1 VVIIKLERHEKW
13 NRLRIPRFIYWEM
26 DIDPRILWIEGRR
39 AVSPSFI
46 PDLRR
51 KDYHVEI
58 VSTGVEALSR
68 LSDID
73 PDLVVVNAASM
84 RTTGKRICQSINGQ
98 SDGLPVVLITDRD
111 LQVTRTIQADV
122 VLTLPFTTRKLINRI
137 APLLPGDDKNFL
149 RAGPIR
155 LDLDKKR
162 VKCES
167 REANLTPRLVQL
179 LKLMMENP
187 NEVIERGKI
196 FYKVWETD
204 YMGDTRTL
212 DVHMSWLRKA
222 IEKDPRNPKFL
233 ITIRGMGYRLDV

>member
-1 VVIIKLERHEKW
+1 M
-13 NRLRIPRFIYWEM
+13 IPRFIYWEM
-26 DIDPRILWIEGRR
+26 DIIPRILWIEGRR
-39 AVSPSFI
+39 AVGPSFI
-46 PDLRR
+46 PGLRS

>member
-1 VVIIKLERHEKW
+1 MEIE
-13 NRLRIPRFIYWEM
+13 
-26 DIDPRILWIEGRR
+26 PRILWIEGRR

-46 PDLRR
+46 PGLRS
-51 KDYHVEI
+51 KGYHIEI

-68 LSDID
+68 LSDTD

-98 SDGLPVVLITDRD
+98 SDGTPVVLITDRD
-111 LQVTRTIQADV
+111 LKETRTIQADV
-122 VLTLPFTTRKLINRI
+122 VLTLPFTTRKLVNRI
-137 APLLPGDDKNFL
+137 TPLLPGDDKNLL

-162 VKCES
+162 VKCDS

-187 NEVIERGKI
+187 NEVIERSKI
-196 FYKVWETD
+196 FRKVWETD
-204 YMGDTRTL
+204 YTVDTRTL